1 MVDPRFTRT
10 AAVSDYYSHIRP
22 GSDIV
27 FPDGDDQLDDPERQG
42 PVGICPNFTNA
53 AFIVKDEFGWSDGL
67 FTGYDAEKRDYDK
80 SSWDYVIGEDGFAQV
95 DMTLQHPAASGTC

>member
-27 FPDGDDQLDDPERQG
+27 FLMAMINWMIRNDNWWKDMSN
-42 PVGICPNFTNA
+42 CWHA
-53 AFIVKDEFGWSDGL
+53 AFIVKDELGWSDGL
-67 FTGYDAEKRDYDK
+67 FTGYDAEK
-80 SSWDYVIGEDGFAQV
+80 G
-95 DMTLQHPAASGTC
+95 L